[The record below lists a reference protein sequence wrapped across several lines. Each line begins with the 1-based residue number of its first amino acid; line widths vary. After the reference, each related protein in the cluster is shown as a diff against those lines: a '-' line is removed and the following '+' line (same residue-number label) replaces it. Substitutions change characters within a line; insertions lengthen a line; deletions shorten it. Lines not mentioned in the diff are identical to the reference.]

1 MKAYNLVGGITIT
14 VIDVDCNN
22 KKVIIDRGNVDFN
35 VENMPKYWGMDRYGP
50 YGGKYKGATIIHN
63 DEHELTPDDFYYKNM
78 YIKNGGVLSKE
89 LADDFVEAFIKV
101 VDKLVEIGY
110 IKEEKAVCTPD
121 IFTGLAQC
129 VESMVYDFDGCI
141 VKVSK
146 TDEVDKF
153 EINITPGP
161 YDFTHMAS
169 YNSKCRIEI
178 CDGCA
183 AADGRWWIASPQ
195 YFKNGDKLT
204 ICGINAVLRNVHGG
218 VEFMKARP
226 KFEIELP
233 TTCKVFDLSGIKV
246 TVKPVGDK
254 YKISI
259 DSNGYDLKCSTM
271 PVKTI
276 CINGDSR
283 NMDFWVD
290 MTGMYDWYMYSW
302 FIRECMAKDLDKFDH
317 GSFDNG
323 IELSAKGALMFINAL
338 NSYFKQCTLVRSI

>member
-1 MKAYNLVGGITIT
+1 MK
-14 VIDVDCNN
+14 N
-22 KKVIIDRGNVDFN
+22 K
-35 VENMPKYWGMDRYGP
+35 M
-50 YGGKYKGATIIHN
+50 
-63 DEHELTPDDFYYKNM
+63 
-78 YIKNGGVLSKE
+78 
-89 LADDFVEAFIKV
+89 
-101 VDKLVEIGY
+101 VEIWY
-110 IKEEKAVCTPD
+110 IEKGVSKPD
-121 IFTGLAQC
+121 MFTGLGPQI
-129 VESMVYDFDGCI
+129 ESVTYNFDGCT

-146 TDEVDKF
+146 TDEADKF
-153 EINITPGP
+153 EINVNPGP
-161 YDFTHMAS
+161 YDFTES
-169 YNSKCRIEI
+169 RVYKSTYRIEI
-178 CDGCA
+178 HDGYRSSA
-183 AADGRWWIASPQ
+183 GHWWINEPYIYNGDWCYR

-204 ICGINAVLRNVHGG
+204 IYGINVVLRNVHGG
-218 VEFMKARP
+218 VECMKAKAKEDSKP

-233 TTCKVFDLSGIKV
+233 IARKVFDFSGIKV
-246 TVKPVGDK
+246 IVKPVGDK